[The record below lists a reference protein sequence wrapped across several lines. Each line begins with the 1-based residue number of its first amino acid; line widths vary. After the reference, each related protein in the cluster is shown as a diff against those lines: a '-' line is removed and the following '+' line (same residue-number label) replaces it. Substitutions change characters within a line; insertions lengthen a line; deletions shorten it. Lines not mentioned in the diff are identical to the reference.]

1 MPRNEPLRPLPAR
14 RVPFPIGHDGA
25 MTQPAELLA
34 VARSLAAQAGELI
47 LAGRAAVRVTHT
59 KSSAIDIV
67 TQMDVAAEQLLRT
80 RLAELRPDDGILG
93 EEGDDVPSASGVTW
107 VLDPIDGTVNY
118 VYGLPHFG
126 VSVAAVS
133 GEPQT
138 LSWTPLAGA
147 VYDGSGRLWSAAAG
161 LGAWLDNEPLRRS
174 ESPKLANSLVGTGFQ
189 YIADRRAAQ
198 GNIVAQLLPQ
208 VRDIRRLG
216 AAAVDLCL
224 VAAGSLDAYYEHGLR
239 AWDLAAG
246 ALVATEAGVRV
257 AGIGGG
263 PPDEHLTIAAMP
275 EAWEALRDAIVLA
288 GGDHP
293 FGAA

>member
-1 MPRNEPLRPLPAR
+1 MRVLPAR
-14 RVPFPIGHDGA
+14 RVPFLMRHDGA
-25 MTQPAELLA
+25 MTDPAELHE

-67 TQMDVAAEQLLRT
+67 TQMDIASEQLLRT
-80 RLAELRPDDGILG
+80 LLADLRPHDGILG
-93 EEGDDVPSASGVTW
+93 EEGDDVHGTSGVTW

-126 VSVAAVS
+126 VSVAAVT
-133 GEPQT
+133 GEPRT
-138 LSWTPLAGA
+138 DTWTPLVGA
-147 VYDGSGRLWSAAAG
+147 VYDGSGRLWSAGAG
-161 LGAWLDNEPLRRS
+161 LGAWLGDEPLRRT
-174 ESPKLANSLVGTGFQ
+174 EAPDLANSLVGTGFQ
-189 YIADRRAAQ
+189 YIAERRAVQ
-198 GNIVAQLLPQ
+198 GAIVAKLLPH

-216 AAAVDLCL
+216 AAAIDLCL

-246 ALVATEAGVRV
+246 ALIATEAGVRV
-257 AGIGGG
+257 GGVDGG

-275 EAWEALRDAIVLA
+275 AAWEQLRDAVVGA

-293 FGAA
+293 FGNA